1 MKLKIRQTRVL
12 HQNIKPIPETTED
25 DNRQINEVDELRL
38 RAMNV
43 IQQTLGLL

>member
-1 MKLKIRQTRVL
+1 MQIRQTRAL
-12 HQNIKPIPETTED
+12 HQSIKPILGTAED

-38 RAMNV
+38 CVMNV